1 MSSSRPSIAGSVPPV
16 NSRTACLCRHY
27 VKLRATRTFAA
38 NTLKLRPTAS
48 GGHPRERSR
57 GFVITKES
65 LYRHEIS
72 FKVRAIGQYS
82 IEPLWSHHTSSRSL
96 MSLHDHSSPHICAE
110 LSEGDWRRH
119 CPSLAVLKLSD
130 KTVIHHQGD
139 ACDDVFVVV
148 KGRVKLLRL
157 NHDGD
162 QFVMAVLTEGQW
174 FGAALTD
181 RSSTTI
187 TDTAEAKGRTVLY
200 RIPLKE
206 MRTLL
211 TRDGDFAWHA
221 LDAQATEIHALRRK
235 LELMRF
241 HDVRSRLT
249 ETLRDL
255 AGSHGGHCRH
265 GFELDIKLTQ
275 QELADLVG
283 ASRPVVSTLL
293 NDLKSHGVLDY
304 HRTLI
309 CIQDLAALK

>member
-1 MSSSRPSIAGSVPPV
+1 
-16 NSRTACLCRHY
+16 
-27 VKLRATRTFAA
+27 
-38 NTLKLRPTAS
+38 
-48 GGHPRERSR
+48 
-57 GFVITKES
+57 
-65 LYRHEIS
+65 
-72 FKVRAIGQYS
+72 
-82 IEPLWSHHTSSRSL
+82 
-96 MSLHDHSSPHICAE
+96 MSLHDPSSSHSCE
-110 LSEGDWRRH
+110 NLSEDDLRRH
-119 CPSLAVLKLSD
+119 CPSLTVLRLSD

-139 ACDDVFVVV
+139 ACDDVFVIV

-157 NHDGD
+157 NRDGD

-181 RSSTTI
+181 GSPMTI

-200 RIPLKE
+200 KIPLKE
-206 MRTLL
+206 WRKLL
-211 TRDGDFAWHA
+211 ASDGDFAWHA
-221 LDAQATEIHALRRK
+221 LEAQAIEIHALRRK

-255 AGSHGGHCRH
+255 ARTHGGHCRH

-293 NDLKSHGVLDY
+293 NDLKSRGVLDY

-309 CIQDLAALK
+309 CIQNLAALQ

>member
-1 MSSSRPSIAGSVPPV
+1 
-16 NSRTACLCRHY
+16 
-27 VKLRATRTFAA
+27 
-38 NTLKLRPTAS
+38 
-48 GGHPRERSR
+48 
-57 GFVITKES
+57 
-65 LYRHEIS
+65 
-72 FKVRAIGQYS
+72 
-82 IEPLWSHHTSSRSL
+82 
-96 MSLHDHSSPHICAE
+96 MSLHGHPSSHFCAD
-110 LSEGDWRRH
+110 LSEDDWRRH
-119 CPSLAVLKLSD
+119 CPSFTVLRLSD

-157 NHDGD
+157 NRGGD

-181 RSSTTI
+181 RLPTTI
-187 TDTAEAKGRTVLY
+187 TNTAEAKGRTVLY
-200 RIPLKE
+200 KIPLKE
-206 MRTLL
+206 LRKLL
-211 TRDGDFAWHA
+211 TSDGDVAWHA
-221 LDAQATEIHALRRK
+221 LEAQAIEIHALRRK

-255 AGSHGGHCRH
+255 ARTHGGHCRH

-293 NDLKSHGVLDY
+293 NDLKSRGVLDY

-309 CIQDLAALK
+309 CIQNLAALG

>member
-1 MSSSRPSIAGSVPPV
+1 
-16 NSRTACLCRHY
+16 
-27 VKLRATRTFAA
+27 
-38 NTLKLRPTAS
+38 
-48 GGHPRERSR
+48 
-57 GFVITKES
+57 
-65 LYRHEIS
+65 
-72 FKVRAIGQYS
+72 
-82 IEPLWSHHTSSRSL
+82 
-96 MSLHDHSSPHICAE
+96 MSLHDHSSTSFCAK

-119 CPSLAVLKLSD
+119 CPSLAVLRLSD
-130 KTVIHHQGD
+130 KTIIHHQGD

-157 NHDGD
+157 NRDGD

-181 RSSTTI
+181 RWPTTI
-187 TDTAEAKGRTVLY
+187 TDTAEAKGRTILY

-206 MRTLL
+206 LRKLL
-211 TRDGDFAWHA
+211 TSDGDFAWHT
-221 LDAQATEIHALRRK
+221 LEAQVIEIHALRRK

-241 HDVRSRLT
+241 HDVRARLT

-255 AGSHGGHCRH
+255 AGSHSGHCRH

-293 NDLKSHGVLDY
+293 NDLKSRGVLDY

-309 CIQDLAALK
+309 FIQNLAALE

>member
-1 MSSSRPSIAGSVPPV
+1 
-16 NSRTACLCRHY
+16 
-27 VKLRATRTFAA
+27 
-38 NTLKLRPTAS
+38 
-48 GGHPRERSR
+48 
-57 GFVITKES
+57 
-65 LYRHEIS
+65 
-72 FKVRAIGQYS
+72 
-82 IEPLWSHHTSSRSL
+82 
-96 MSLHDHSSPHICAE
+96 MSLHGHSSPHFRTE

-119 CPSLAVLKLSD
+119 CPSLTVLRLSD

-139 ACDDVFVVV
+139 TCADVFIVV
-148 KGRVKLLRL
+148 KGRVKLLRI
-157 NHDGD
+157 NRSGD
-162 QFVMAVLTEGQW
+162 QFVLVVLTEGQW

-181 RSSTTI
+181 RSPTTI

-200 RIPLKE
+200 RVPLKE
-206 MRTLL
+206 IRKLL
-211 TRDGDFAWHA
+211 TRDAGFTWHA
-221 LDAQATEIHALRRK
+221 LDAQAIEIHALRRK

-255 AGSHGGHCRH
+255 AGSQGGHCRH

-293 NDLKSHGVLDY
+293 NDLKSRGVLDY

-309 CIQDLAALK
+309 CIQNLAALE